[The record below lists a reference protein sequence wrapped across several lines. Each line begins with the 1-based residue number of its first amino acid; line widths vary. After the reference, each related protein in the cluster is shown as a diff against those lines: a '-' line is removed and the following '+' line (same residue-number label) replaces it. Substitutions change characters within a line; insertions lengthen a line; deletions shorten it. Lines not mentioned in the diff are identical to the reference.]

1 MIGKFFAHIYI
12 IIIPTSIVGS
22 LRFSVRC
29 GKNRAKSLV
38 FIIIPTS
45 KKKIKNTDTLKNNY
59 ILS

>member
-45 KKKIKNTDTLKNNY
+45 KKN
-59 ILS
+59 

>member
-12 IIIPTSIVGS
+12 IIIPTSIAGS

-38 FIIIPTS
+38 FIIIPTF
-45 KKKIKNTDTLKNNY
+45 KKDLPSILTL
-59 ILS
+59 